1 MCVKGPTLNEMKLE
15 HKFISE
21 GSYHFT
27 DQFCKDELNP
37 THIPRLDVTA

>member
-1 MCVKGPTLNEMKLE
+1 MRVKGPTLNEMKFE

-21 GSYHFT
+21 GIYQLT

-37 THIPRLDVTA
+37 THILRLNVTA